1 MRDYCTGGKTGY
13 TDAAQSTL
21 VTFAEKDGMTLVC
34 VIMNTQSPNQWKDT
48 ISLFEYSFDNF
59 QVFNIAE
66 NETSYTSS
74 REKSTG
80 SLNQNEPFVDI
91 DQNACIVLP
100 KTAKFKDAKSE
111 ITYEDE
117 SSQVVGSI
125 AYTYAGRE
133 VGKADIVTTGV
144 KIDGYVFDNEKTQE
158 ESEQSTEETKTK
170 ISTIQINPVVAG
182 SIAGGVAVLA
192 VLGFFIKKLADNY
205 YIIRH
210 NMQVKKDYRNQF
222 KAIKR
227 RKKRRRRR

>member
-1 MRDYCTGGKTGY
+1 M
-13 TDAAQSTL
+13 
-21 VTFAEKDGMTLVC
+21 
-34 VIMNTQSPNQWKDT
+34 
-48 ISLFEYSFDNF
+48 
-59 QVFNIAE
+59 
-66 NETSYTSS
+66 
-74 REKSTG
+74 
-80 SLNQNEPFVDI
+80 
-91 DQNACIVLP
+91 
-100 KTAKFKDAKSE
+100 
-111 ITYEDE
+111 
-117 SSQVVGSI
+117 GSI

>member
-1 MRDYCTGGKTGY
+1 M
-13 TDAAQSTL
+13 
-21 VTFAEKDGMTLVC
+21 
-34 VIMNTQSPNQWKDT
+34 
-48 ISLFEYSFDNF
+48 
-59 QVFNIAE
+59 
-66 NETSYTSS
+66 
-74 REKSTG
+74 
-80 SLNQNEPFVDI
+80 
-91 DQNACIVLP
+91 
-100 KTAKFKDAKSE
+100 
-111 ITYEDE
+111 
-117 SSQVVGSI
+117 GSI

-210 NMQVKKDYRNQF
+210 NMQVKKRLQKPVQSDQE
-222 KAIKR
+222 
-227 RKKRRRRR
+227 KKKEEDADKKYHGPFWSVVF